1 MTDQDSG
8 PQPPEGAPSWDAL
21 ARFVAGE
28 CSEAESAAIGAWLTA
43 HPQDRELVKHLSS
56 ATAATGGASTS
67 ESLERADV
75 DVDAALAAVH
85 RRINTADSP
94 TLTVDRGGGR
104 SWGRRATLALSSL
117 AAAAI
122 IVAYVSVRRG
132 PALSPASDSAPSR
145 LYATGF
151 GQRDSIV
158 LGEGSRIILGP
169 DSRLLVP
176 TDYGL
181 TARSVELLGDAYF
194 EVRHDASK
202 PFSVK
207 VGNALIEDVGTTFTV
222 ESDAADTVNVSVLT
236 GSVRLRP
243 ATGTRRSGAVLVGG
257 DRGSL
262 MANGAVQAYPH
273 AAVAED
279 SAWMTGRLVFR
290 DASLARV
297 ASEIHRWF
305 GVTMLVVDSSLAS
318 RHVTA
323 SFNGESADQVLKIV
337 GMTLGARV
345 ERKGDSAM
353 VYSNRGPNA
362 PR

>member
-8 PQPPEGAPSWDAL
+8 QQGSDGAPAWDAL

-28 CSEAESAAIGAWLTA
+28 SSEAEAAAVSEWLA
-43 HPQDRELVKHLSS
+43 SHPQDRELVERLSTV
-56 ATAATGGASTS
+56 AGSTPTPS
-67 ESLERADV
+67 VSDA
-75 DVDAALAAVH
+75 DVDAALSAVH
-85 RRINTADSP
+85 RRMAAEP
-94 TLTVDRGGGR
+94 AVGRKALTLPRARMSRGR
-104 SWGRRATLALSSL
+104 YAILALSAL
-117 AAAAI
+117 AAAAL
-122 IVAYVSVRRG
+122 IVARVTVRRG
-132 PALSPASDSAPSR
+132 PVLSPTEASPSR

-158 LGEGSRIILGP
+158 LGEGSRVILGP

-176 TDYGL
+176 VDYGL
-181 TARSVELLGDAYF
+181 TSRSVELLGDAYF
-194 EVRHDASK
+194 EVRHDSSK
-202 PFSVK
+202 PFRVK
-207 VGNALIEDVGTTFTV
+207 VGHALIEDVGTTFTV
-222 ESDAADTVNVSVLT
+222 ESDAADTVNVSVMT

-243 ATGTRRSGAVLVGG
+243 STGTSGSGAVLVGG
-257 DRGSL
+257 DRGSFTPD
-262 MANGAVQAYPH
+262 GFVHAYPH
-273 AAVAED
+273 AAAADD

-305 GVTMLVVDSSLAS
+305 GVTVVVADSSLAN

-323 SFNGESADQVLKIV
+323 SFNGESVDRVLDIV
-337 GMTLGARV
+337 GMTLGARI

-353 VYSNRGPNA
+353 VYSSHGPDA